1 MSNVTT
7 VTLSKDQIKTAIV
20 QAALASAGVDP
31 GTAGLVTGVRLAEE
45 IDVLVG
51 SSCKA
56 SVTITVPS

>member
-1 MSNVTT
+1 MANVQT
-7 VTLSKDQIKTAIV
+7 VVLTKDQIKAAIA
-20 QAALASAGVDP
+20 QAALASAGVDA
-31 GTAGLVTGVRLAEE
+31 GTAGLVTAVRLAEE